1 MGEEKVGMELGLRFM
16 VVLQQIGG
24 RYLVDSHSLS
34 VLGGKIRDGNG
45 EREGICGRCFLG
57 GKAKQAFHLTVKKVC
72 QASMNTTF
80 LSESYDRRSQ
90 LGLLKLA
97 HAGPT

>member
-45 EREGICGRCFLG
+45 EREGILWTVLSWRESKRSFSFNCKESLLG
-57 GKAKQAFHLTVKKVC
+57 QY
-72 QASMNTTF
+72 
-80 LSESYDRRSQ
+80 EYDVP
-90 LGLLKLA
+90 K
-97 HAGPT
+97 